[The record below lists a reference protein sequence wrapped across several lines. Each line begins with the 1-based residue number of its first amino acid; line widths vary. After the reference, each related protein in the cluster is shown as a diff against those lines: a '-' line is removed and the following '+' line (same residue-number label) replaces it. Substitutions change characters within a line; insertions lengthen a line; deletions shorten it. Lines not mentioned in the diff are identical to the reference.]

1 MVCLLC
7 KQPGR
12 LLHAQVPD
20 YLLSGREAWDIHYCA
35 NDKLAWINDNR
46 SAANLAA
53 YYDSYHAHQA
63 HDSVPMVSF
72 AALKANYFFNYH
84 AWPKPGASVKIL
96 DFGCGGAQL
105 LQQLRAVGFDAYGV
119 EFDEE
124 LVKSLAAILG
134 ADKIYSVDKL
144 VLLPENSFDA
154 IVLNHVVEHLTDPS
168 NILAS
173 LHRLLRPGGVIMLTT
188 PNLEAWGRMLFAGRW
203 RGWELPR
210 HRYLFSGSA
219 LVKLLSVAG
228 YRTDKVM
235 FSSRL
240 ARGMFVSGLMPAWER
255 LAVKPRWRYFLHFGG
270 YIFAIIASLLGYVG
284 LAKKQE
290 ELIVFAHK

>member
-35 NDKLAWINDNR
+35 NDKLAWIDD
-46 SAANLAA
+46 SKSVTNLAA

-63 HDSVPMVSF
+63 HDSVSTVSF
-72 AALKANYFFNYH
+72 SALKARYFFNYP
-84 AWPKPGASVKIL
+84 AWPEPKASVKIL

-105 LQQLRAVGFDAYGV
+105 LKQLQAVGFDVYGV

-124 LVKSLAAILG
+124 LVRSLASTLG
-134 ADKIYSVDKL
+134 VDKIYSVDKL
-144 VLLPENSFDA
+144 GLLPENSFDA
-154 IVLNHVVEHLTDPS
+154 IVLNHVVEHLTDPLS
-168 NILAS
+168 ILMS
-173 LHRLLRPGGVIMLTT
+173 LQRLLRPGGVIMLAT

-210 HRYLFSGSA
+210 HRYLFSDSA
-219 LVKLLSVAG
+219 LVKLLSMAG
-228 YRTDKVM
+228 YKTDKVM

-240 ARGMFVSGLMPAWER
+240 ARGMFVSGFMPAWER
-255 LAVKPRWRYFLHFGG
+255 LTVKPRWRYLLHLGG
-270 YIFAIIASLLGYVG
+270 YIFAILARLLAYVG
-284 LAKKQE
+284 LAGKQE